1 MDTLIL
7 GNFFQDQLF
16 LFAIPKTVSRCGR
29 SCFVPEMPSSKPN
42 VIMMLPSSFK
52 RQIKLITVMLH
63 RLQVQLT
70 ILFAAFVLLVLV
82 SVGVTY
88 WGLQTQQQDA
98 LVINLAGRQRMLIQ
112 QMTRLSFQLQ
122 GGDETASAVLQESEQ
137 IFSQTLSALQNGGT
151 APYLTDSVVNL
162 PATSDSQIQTAL
174 RDVESS
180 WEQYRF
186 TLETTTASSNSAS
199 LQLTLEQQSDDLV
212 QKADAVVRLYEA
224 TSTAKVNRLRVIQIL
239 FLVFAIMLLAVGAW
253 MTRRSLLKPL
263 QDLGLAA
270 KRLGENQLDAP
281 IQVEGPEEMRM
292 LSRAFDEM
300 RSRLHTARGELIQWN
315 ATLEQ
320 RVAQRTKELETLNE
334 VSREISSRLDIQQVL
349 NSVTEKARTLLG
361 GDVASLCLV
370 DTNQYWM
377 KLQAVSGPR
386 NAIVSKTMRA
396 DEKFIDAVLAG
407 DHAMIC
413 GVGSCQGGCRML
425 SKEYRTSHLAA
436 PLRIG
441 DRVIGALCVGSPA
454 QNLFAVES
462 ADMLTKL
469 ANVAVIALEN
479 ARLFAQAERVATLEE
494 RRRVAAEM
502 HDGLGQTLSYLGLMT
517 DQVVDFLSGGQ
528 EGAALERLYKTRET
542 ISKATSDV
550 RRAINSLM
558 DETPAKKDLCTRLR
572 DTLEEIASQH
582 DLEPVWSSDADSAP
596 GCSPQAAEQVYNI
609 TREALVN
616 AARHANAKQVSVQV
630 GRSNKNYFVTVEED
644 GNGFDTTQPAPGG
657 HFGLQIMQARAKHI
671 GGEIEVQS
679 TPESGTRITLRWAV
693 EKEKQTG

>member
-1 MDTLIL
+1 MIKRLQTQLI
-7 GNFFQDQLF
+7 F
-16 LFAIPKTVSRCGR
+16 LFIAFTV
-29 SCFVPEMPSSKPN
+29 
-42 VIMMLPSSFK
+42 
-52 RQIKLITVMLH
+52 
-63 RLQVQLT
+63 
-70 ILFAAFVLLVLV
+70 LVLI

-112 QMTRLSFQLQ
+112 QMTRLSFQQ
-122 GGDETASAVLQESEQ
+122 QNGDETASAALQESEK
-137 IFSQTLSALQNGGT
+137 IFSQTVSALQNGGT

-162 PATSDSQIQTAL
+162 PATSDSQIQPAL

-186 TLETTTASSNSAS
+186 TLEAMIASSDSAS
-199 LQLTLEQQSDDLV
+199 LQLDLEGQSDDLV
-212 QKADAVVRLYEA
+212 QKADAVVRLYEE

-239 FLVFAIMLLAVGAW
+239 FLVFAMMLLAAGAW
-253 MTRRSLLKPL
+253 MTCRSLLKPL

-270 KRLGENQLDAP
+270 KRLGENMLDVP
-281 IQVEGPEEMRM
+281 IQVEGPEEMRT
-292 LSRAFDEM
+292 LSQAFDEM

-361 GDVASLCLV
+361 GEVASLCLV
-370 DTNQYWM
+370 DESQHWL
-377 KLQAVSGPR
+377 KLQTLSGPKHAVVG
-386 NAIVSKTMRA
+386 NTMHA
-396 DEKFIDAVLAG
+396 DNQFANAVLESDG
-407 DHAMIC
+407 AMIC

-425 SKEYRTSHLAA
+425 SDEYRTSHLAA

-441 DRVIGALCVGSPA
+441 NRVIGALCVGSPA
-454 QNLFAVES
+454 QNQFAAES

-517 DQVVDFLSGGQ
+517 DQVVEFLSDGQ
-528 EGAALERLYKTRET
+528 ETSALQRLHKTRET

-550 RRAINSLM
+550 RRAINKLM
-558 DETPAKKDLCTRLR
+558 DDSPVSKDLCMRLH
-572 DTLEEIASQH
+572 DTLDEVASQH
-582 DLEPVWSSDADSAP
+582 DLESLWRSDADSAP
-596 GCSPQAAEQVYNI
+596 DCSPQTAEQVYNI

-616 AARHANAKQVSVQV
+616 AARHANAKQVSMQV
-630 GRSNKNYFVTVEED
+630 GRSNENYFVIVEDD
-644 GNGFDTTQPAPGG
+644 GNGFDTTQPAPSG

-671 GGEIEVQS
+671 GGEISIQS
-679 TPESGTRITLRWAV
+679 TPGSGTRVTLTWSDEA
-693 EKEKQTG
+693 EDT